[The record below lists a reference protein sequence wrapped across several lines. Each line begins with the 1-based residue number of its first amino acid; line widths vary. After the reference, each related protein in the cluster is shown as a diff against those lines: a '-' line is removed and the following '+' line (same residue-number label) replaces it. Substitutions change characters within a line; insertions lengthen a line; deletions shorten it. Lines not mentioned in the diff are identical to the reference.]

1 MRRTYWKTIY
11 KYLIKM
17 GRLTLSWEK
26 TNLVKMIR
34 ISISLN
40 IAAVARKL

>member
-1 MRRTYWKTIY
+1 MENNLQILNKNG
-11 KYLIKM
+11 K
-17 GRLTLSWEK
+17 GRLTLSWKK

-40 IAAVARKL
+40 IAAVAPKL